1 MFPIRDENPTR
12 HRPVLTV
19 VIIAA
24 CVAVFFFLQPTSQE
38 ASVDFMYANAAVSC
52 ELVTGEPLSVE
63 EIQTGRCS
71 NDPAASAFPDKSI
84 VLSVLTSIFLHAGLG
99 HLFANMWSLWIFGNN
114 IEDRLRGLRFIG
126 FYLGSG
132 IVATGVFVVMNPG
145 ETVPLIGAS
154 GAIAGVMGAYLVL
167 YPTARLVTIVP
178 PFFFLPFR
186 IPAMIFLLFWFGFQF
201 LISSTAGQVAWEAH
215 VGGFVAGAVY
225 ALVFRRSLR
234 ERPRRS
240 REAR

>member
-1 MFPIRDENPTR
+1 MLPIRDDNPTR

-19 VIIAA
+19 LVIAA
-24 CVAVFFFLQPTSQE
+24 CVGVFFLVQPIGEQESVEFL
-38 ASVDFMYANAAVSC
+38 YANAAVAC
-52 ELVTGEPLSVE
+52 EIVTGEPLSID
-63 EIQTGRCS
+63 EIRTGRCAEGGA
-71 NDPAASAFPDKSI
+71 PEAFPDKS
-84 VLSVLTSIFLHAGLG
+84 VAASVFMSLFLHAGIG

-132 IVATGVFVVMNPG
+132 LVATGVFVAMNPG
-145 ETVPLIGAS
+145 ATVPLIGAS

-167 YPTARLVTIVP
+167 FPGAQLTTIIP

-201 LISSTAGQVAWEAH
+201 LVSTSGGQVAWEAH
-215 VGGFVAGAVY
+215 VGGFIAGAAY
-225 ALVFRRSLR
+225 ALLFRKSLR
-234 ERPRRS
+234 ARP
-240 REAR
+240 ARGRAFG